1 MSIQYNLLNLPR
13 RITYTDGSMATYT
26 YNSLGEKLQVA
37 YATSSLTASLP
48 AAHVAEPDALTLG
61 QTVYAGSTL
70 YPLGGSLTLRNGRID
85 KLQFEEGYCQA
96 TEYSGNP
103 SQDSFFFYYYD
114 RDHLGNVRRVTRAD
128 RTVNG
133 TVVQTM
139 DYYPFGAQFCNGVTD
154 SNVQSR
160 RYNGKELDKMHGLDT
175 YDYGARQYDP
185 ILGRWDRV
193 DPLCEKYYSI
203 SPYAYCANNPVNAID
218 PDGKEVLPVLFE
230 KLDQRGNAYGTPYRS
245 SSKFVKAMTK
255 FANTTYGN
263 QFVSSFLPRGR
274 KQYGVKGNGQYANYV
289 FRIEEFNFSDPNE
302 QFVTMGNVRGS
313 FKVQEVNGKL
323 NIIMSLDVAGQ
334 SENELIE
341 TITHELA
348 LHGYNIDE
356 IIKAYE
362 KGGMEAVNALRQKTS
377 ESAEHKDIQN
387 KKKGGKQYHKT
398 RKELVEQYT
407 ILNDVFNE
415 KMSEYEKIYGF

>member
-1 MSIQYNLLNLPR
+1 MGNGMKLH
-13 RITYTDGSMATYT
+13 T
-26 YNSLGEKLQVA
+26 EKNNTEISQVI
-37 YATSSLTASLP
+37 
-48 AAHVAEPDALTLG
+48 LG
-61 QTVYAGSTL
+61 QKS
-70 YPLGGSLTLRNGRID
+70 
-85 KLQFEEGYCQA
+85 K
-96 TEYSGNP
+96 TET
-103 SQDSFFFYYYD
+103 D
-114 RDHLGNVRRVTRAD
+114 RMNQRVP
-128 RTVNG
+128 VILN
-133 TVVQTM
+133 
-139 DYYPFGAQFCNGVTD
+139 
-154 SNVQSR
+154 
-160 RYNGKELDKMHGLDT
+160 
-175 YDYGARQYDP
+175 P
-185 ILGRWDRV
+185 ILGRWDNI
-193 DPLCEKYYSI
+193 DPLCEKYYSV
-203 SPYAYCANNPVNAID
+203 SPYAYCENNPVNAID

-313 FKVQEVNGKL
+313 FIVQEVNGKL